1 MGGNGTPLPGTPNHP
16 HTPTQMLNQSMAAMN
31 LGPGTGPATPGP
43 PHPNQQVA
51 GMWPHNDVHQGILNL
66 FGYTKY
72 FENIRYPK
80 N

>member
-51 GMWPHNDVHQGILNL
+51 GMWPHNDVHQGINL
-66 FGYTKY
+66 IYLATQ
-72 FENIRYPK
+72 NISK
-80 N
+80 M